1 MNKIG
6 LCFMNIGE
14 KYKQITYWSRQNK
27 ISYCNLHGYD
37 FIEDESVY
45 NPDKPIPWTK
55 IPLILKYIDSY
66 DYIIWVDADI
76 LIMNTNIKV
85 EDFIKTYPCDIICGS
100 DWKMINTGVMIIKCN
115 DFTKEF
121 IKSIETNIYDPNE
134 DKSGRYLNWE
144 QGSFINL
151 YDKNFMNCKEH
162 IHITCPTELNSYWF
176 NYFPGHFVLHF
187 AGVRGQLLQ
196 YLIRDYYP
204 GRFNYEDDNSYNSR
218 MEWLAGPV
226 REHLDKKLHHEKELE
241 IKNMYSF
248 RILLDELK
256 VYHYDISNKIRI
268 GNNYD
273 GGYVIPNNITFSKLY
288 SFGISNNMTF
298 DVDFVNKFDIPA
310 LLFDPTISKLPNDE
324 YNYDKITFNKIGLY
338 SSDCTKMI
346 GDIVCDVKKLDT
358 LLENEDNNI
367 ILKIDIEGD
376 EFSSLLSTSE
386 NILKKCA
393 CIVVEFHWLTNDN
406 NLKLH
411 TDCFKK
417 LNKLF
422 YPIHI
427 HINNHSPVIIKDD
440 FYHVPDVIEMTYV
453 RKDFIEDKDLKLSSY
468 KFPTVLDNPN
478 HGLYPDIPLNFYP
491 FQPYYFSLTT
501 IPSRIGKLN
510 LVIDSLCNQIIKP
523 EKIFINIPKFYNR
536 FSISYED
543 LKIPSFPDNVIINI
557 CDEDYGAATK
567 FLPIMKMTNIDDDTP
582 IIIVDDDII
591 YDLNL
596 SANLLKDS
604 VRYPDSCIT
613 SFGITHSSYLFH
625 NSNWIID
632 YNSCNKTPC
641 GFRCER
647 EGFIDVFEAFYGTLL
662 KKKLFKEDVF
672 DVFSNEF
679 YFSDDV
685 WFSGHIIKNGFSI
698 FLSKYDI
705 KSKNLQNEVD
715 ALSSN
720 VSLRNERMNLVATYF
735 HEKYNIW

>member
-6 LCFMNIGE
+6 LCFMNVGE

-85 EDFIKTYPCDIICGS
+85 EDFIKTYPCNIICGS

-121 IKSIETNIYDPNE
+121 IKSIENNIYDPNE
-134 DKSGRYLNWE
+134 DNSGRYLNWE

-162 IHITCPTELNSYWF
+162 IHITRPTELNSYWF

-204 GRFNYEDDNSYNSR
+204 GRFNYEDDNSFNSR

-226 REHLDKKLHHEKELE
+226 RDHLDKKLHHEKQLE

-298 DVDFVNKFDIPA
+298 DVDFVDKFNIPA
-310 LLFDPTISKLPNDE
+310 LLFDPTISKLPNDV
-324 YNYDKITFNKIGLY
+324 YNYNKLTFNKIGLY
-338 SSDCTKMI
+338 SSNCSKMI
-346 GDIVCDVKKLDT
+346 GNIICDVKTLDT

-376 EFSSLLSTSE
+376 EFSSILSTSD
-386 NILKKCA
+386 NILNKCA
-393 CIVVEFHWLTNDN
+393 CIVAEFHWLTNNDD
-406 NLKLH
+406 LKLH
-411 TDCFKK
+411 IDCHFIAGLPGESEEHLFETAEWLKHSNLGFFWFIPLMLNYKERNGLWERNSLKEGVTWPDPMYHLNWERDEWSWIRAYNVSAK
-417 LNKLF
+417 LNRFVDSQSRMGMWSLGPINTAGFEFDKIVNKSSAEIFDQTGDLYDHEQRLF
-422 YPIHI
+422 
-427 HINNHSPVIIKDD
+427 ND
-440 FYHVPDVIEMTYV
+440 
-453 RKDFIEDKDLKLSSY
+453 Y
-468 KFPTVLDNPN
+468 K
-478 HGLYPDIPLNFYP
+478 
-491 FQPYYFSLTT
+491 
-501 IPSRIGKLN
+501 
-510 LVIDSLCNQIIKP
+510 
-523 EKIFINIPKFYNR
+523 E
-536 FSISYED
+536 
-543 LKIPSFPDNVIINI
+543 
-557 CDEDYGAATK
+557 
-567 FLPIMKMTNIDDDTP
+567 
-582 IIIVDDDII
+582 
-591 YDLNL
+591 
-596 SANLLKDS
+596 LLK
-604 VRYPDSCIT
+604 
-613 SFGITHSSYLFH
+613 THA
-625 NSNWIID
+625 
-632 YNSCNKTPC
+632 
-641 GFRCER
+641 GR
-647 EGFIDVFEAFYGTLL
+647 
-662 KKKLFKEDVF
+662 
-672 DVFSNEF
+672 
-679 YFSDDV
+679 
-685 WFSGHIIKNGFSI
+685 
-698 FLSKYDI
+698 
-705 KSKNLQNEVD
+705 
-715 ALSSN
+715 
-720 VSLRNERMNLVATYF
+720 
-735 HEKYNIW
+735 